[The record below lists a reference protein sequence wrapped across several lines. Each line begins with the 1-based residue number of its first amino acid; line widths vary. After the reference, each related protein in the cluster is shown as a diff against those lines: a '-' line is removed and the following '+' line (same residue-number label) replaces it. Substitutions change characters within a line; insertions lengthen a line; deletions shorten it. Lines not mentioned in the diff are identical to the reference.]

1 MRYITRQ
8 LAATLRRAA
17 HAFPAVVL
25 TGPRRAGKTTLL
37 RHLFPSAGYRL
48 LEDPAIVGAIR
59 SDPRGFLDSL
69 KLPVILDE
77 IQNAPELLNY
87 IRARIDLGARG
98 KGQWLLTGSQDF
110 ALMHGVTESMAGRA
124 SILSLLPFSTAETP
138 KVTLLRG
145 GYPEILARPRDSD
158 LWFQSYIQTY
168 LERDVRLVSQIREL
182 ATFRR
187 FLSLIA
193 SRTGQILNKTDL
205 AAPLGVS
212 IPTIT
217 EWVGILETTGQII
230 LVPPYFEN
238 FGKRLIKSPKVYLT
252 DSGMACHL
260 LGIDSVSALSRSP
273 FSGAIFEGFVASEI
287 VKQQSNL
294 GRRREL
300 YFFRDQRGLEVDF
313 IVPTGAQELV
323 LIEAKASRT
332 VYPDAAK
339 SLLSLAQS
347 ISNHETRC
355 VVVHATTAEGQDDAA
370 LAPGARAMSTAG
382 LLHVLRGSTKR
393 TSRPH

>member
-1 MRYITRQ
+1 MRYIDRQ
-8 LAATLRRAA
+8 LAATLNRAA
-17 HAFPAVVL
+17 RAFPAVVL

-48 LEDPAIVGAIR
+48 LEDPAIVGAVQ

-87 IRARIDLGARG
+87 IRARIDLGAGR

-124 SILSLLPFSTAETP
+124 AVLHLLPLSTVETP

-158 LWFQSYIQTY
+158 LWFQSYLQTY
-168 LERDVRLVSQIREL
+168 LERDVRQVSQIREL

-212 IPTIT
+212 VPTIT
-217 EWVGILETTGQII
+217 EWIGILETTGQIV

-260 LGIDSVSALSRSP
+260 LGIDSARALSRSP

-294 GRRREL
+294 GHRREL

-313 IVPTGAQELV
+313 IVPSSAQELV

-332 VYPDAAK
+332 VYPDAAR
-339 SLLSLAQS
+339 SVLSLAHS
-347 ISNHETRC
+347 ISNHQTRC
-355 VVVHATTAEGQDDAA
+355 IVVHATTAEDKDDTVLA
-370 LAPGARAMSTAG
+370 LGARAMSIAG
-382 LLHVLRGSTKR
+382 LLHALHSGPKPRS
-393 TSRPH
+393 